1 MQPNESAPDRNSEFT
16 GYDVPVEISCTE
28 LKQLLDAGDPLEL
41 VDCREAGEFAL
52 CQIAGA
58 SSRPTSAIRQWLPG
72 FSCPSDVPLVVY
84 CHHGIRS
91 FHVVAA
97 LRASGL
103 RHARSL
109 GGGIEAW
116 STEIDPSVPR
126 Y

>member
-1 MQPNESAPDRNSEFT
+1 MPSNEPTPYEEREFA
-16 GYDVPVEISCTE
+16 GYDVPVEIEPVE
-28 LKQLLDAGDPLEL
+28 LKRLLDAGDPLEL
-41 VDCREAGEFAL
+41 IDCREAEEFAH
-52 CQIAGA
+52 CRIDGA
-58 SSRPTSAIRQWLPG
+58 KWLATSAIREWLPG
-72 FSCPSDVPLVVY
+72 FSCSPEVPLVVY

-109 GGGIEAW
+109 AGGIEAW
-116 STEIDPSVPR
+116 SSTVDPSVPR